1 MHITLSRPTFI
12 HCFHPELRT
21 HRQHCPCFRSVH
33 FEFTGAW
40 RSALIDLIEINIFC
54 RQSDLVISQNPPR
67 MLLVHHQAD
76 EIMFNDM
83 QL

>member
-1 MHITLSRPTFI
+1 MLVSA
-12 HCFHPELRT
+12 
-21 HRQHCPCFRSVH
+21 FRSVH

-54 RQSDLVISQNPPR
+54 RQSDLVIPQNPPR
-67 MLLVHHQAD
+67 MLLVHHQVD